1 MLAEGK
7 RGLGGAV
14 CRGKDGVAESLTLVL
29 HMSQQS
35 PRPDELSGENAQ
47 RKDNGKSARARRDDH
62 NDPDRKQREAE
73 NDPENPLCLLD
84 RLDHHR
90 RFTLGP

>member
-1 MLAEGK
+1 MQSGK
-7 RGLGGAV
+7 PGLRRAV

-35 PRPDELSGENAQ
+35 PRPHELSRQHTERDEN
-47 RKDNGKSARARRDDH
+47 RKCAGTWSDDH
-62 NDPDRKQREAE
+62 NDPDRQQREAE
-73 NDPENPLCLLD
+73 NDAEDPLRLLD